1 MFYVI
6 VAIIILPCLV
16 GTCIY
21 LWKKYKK
28 KKPESPSGEIASKSI
43 SKESLSQSDGCIVKK
58 KSTLKSQTSSQE
70 LQPKWGDLD
79 PKCYLKLQINK
90 IPSTMSQDSESST
103 CTSDTSL
110 HLDNDIKKQP

>member
-6 VAIIILPCLV
+6 VAIIILSCLV
-16 GTCIY
+16 GACIY
-21 LWKKYKK
+21 LRKKYK
-28 KKPESPSGEIASKSI
+28 KKPESPSEEITSKSI
-43 SKESLSQSDGCIVKK
+43 SKESLSQSDGRLVKK
-58 KSTLKSQTSSQE
+58 KSKLKSQTSQE

-90 IPSTMSQDSESST
+90 IPSTMSQGSESST